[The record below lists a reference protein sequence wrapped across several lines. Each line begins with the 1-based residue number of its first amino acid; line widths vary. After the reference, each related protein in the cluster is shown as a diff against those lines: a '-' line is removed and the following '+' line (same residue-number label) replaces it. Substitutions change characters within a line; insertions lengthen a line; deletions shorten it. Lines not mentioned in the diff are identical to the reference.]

1 MIGSQVK
8 YAAGN
13 EINERNKIMNT
24 GELWSR
30 ILITVSKGGM
40 NAFTTKNSAE
50 DPHHEIHPASPAR
63 TWGMVVVSLFLGF
76 TTLVVSFGAGSA
88 FENSKGELIAP
99 CVAAALYLAFCQFW
113 VAPRG
118 SREFWAK
125 LPVLV
130 ASVAPL
136 LLFVNMPPRTW
147 GIPWVLVS
155 GLLGSVVGTMI
166 AQGVTAPTQRGTPTA
181 DSSNRGGRC
190 RNYLLIGFILLIAIA
205 FLVPIGVIPSVLADT
220 SPHINARPVGGFL
233 GVTVLFDLF
242 AALVLGNAL
251 WRPSERD
258 PSPKGTLGTT
268 AFLALFLTLVYCF
281 FGIGILVGEFGP
293 GLRISSA
300 VLLLCTVCG
309 FITTAL
315 MTVTSV
321 IVDRA
326 RLSNLDI
333 ISVVGRK

>member
-1 MIGSQVK
+1 
-8 YAAGN
+8 
-13 EINERNKIMNT
+13 MNARK
-24 GELWSR
+24 LWSR
-30 ILITVSKGGM
+30 IRITVGKSGM
-40 NAFTTKNSAE
+40 NAFTTRSSVE

-76 TTLVVSFGAGSA
+76 TTLLVTFGAGSA

-118 SREFWAK
+118 SSGFWAK
-125 LPVLV
+125 LPTLV

-136 LLFVNMPPRTW
+136 LLEVNLPPWTW
-147 GIPWVLVS
+147 IMVS
-155 GLLGSVVGTMI
+155 GCLGSVVGAII
-166 AQGVTAPTQRGTPTA
+166 AQRVTAPPQGGTPTA
-181 DSSNRGGRC
+181 DSSNRGRRC
-190 RNYLLIGFILLIAIA
+190 RNHLLVGFILLIAIA

-220 SPHINARPVGGFL
+220 NPRINAGPVGGFL
-233 GVTVLFDLF
+233 GITVLFDLL

-251 WRPSERD
+251 WRPRERD
-258 PSPKGTLGTT
+258 PSSKGTLGTT

-293 GLRISSA
+293 GLRIASA
-300 VLLLCTVCG
+300 VLVLCAVCG
-309 FITTAL
+309 LITTAL

-326 RLSNLDI
+326 RLSNLDTI
-333 ISVVGRK
+333 K